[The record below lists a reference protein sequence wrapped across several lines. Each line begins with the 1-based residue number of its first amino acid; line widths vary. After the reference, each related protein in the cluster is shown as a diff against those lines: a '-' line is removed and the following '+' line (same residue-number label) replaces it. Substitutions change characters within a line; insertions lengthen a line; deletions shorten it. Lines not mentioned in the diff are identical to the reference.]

1 MKVRL
6 YESQL
11 ERDENAGSRP
21 ITAQVSPRLFAQ
33 LGGAAADIGSS
44 LIKLG
49 AEKLKY
55 DKANEELDAKNKASV
70 AVNSFIDEAKTKIR
84 QITTNNDPT
93 AAHTLVPD
101 ALGELFNKYNSALS
115 DNKKAQTYFGVDALR
130 HYSDLKHKFLDD
142 NITKKIDLG
151 IKNIDTAVNNDI
163 SIAGDAG
170 GNMVSRLAAA
180 DDAISKINA
189 GKDVNILNDGEH
201 KIKLSELN
209 MNLVKQSLTS
219 FMNGSN
225 DPLEVAEMIEDG
237 ELISDIVFLKFYKKL
252 TLQQKEKI
260 NEFAKKKAYE
270 IDKLQEAIDKK
281 DSDDLKEKVTLLKK
295 QFYNTDDDQERRNIY
310 DQIKEMNAFD
320 SLKERSDFEKQ
331 LENNNPEAAIG
342 FADNDS
348 KDAIDEI
355 YTLIASGNMSQSL
368 LADNY
373 RNKLTVKTYASLL
386 KDINQDNKEDETQA
400 LKEMKEAFGI
410 FDGYENVLEPSIIK
424 AMQASG
430 GPFIE
435 KFYKFQ
441 RTNPSKNQI
450 DNFVT
455 NAISQFQT
463 KQKDIYKSELK
474 IELKNINK
482 KLGNNKIVKNNAP
495 NWTINNDDPV
505 KSLEQLLNALEN
517 VQDAGVSGL
526 RNRIMNSIETIE
538 AFEEITND

>member
-1 MKVRL
+1 
-6 YESQL
+6 
-11 ERDENAGSRP
+11 
-21 ITAQVSPRLFAQ
+21 
-33 LGGAAADIGSS
+33 
-44 LIKLG
+44 
-49 AEKLKY
+49 
-55 DKANEELDAKNKASV
+55 
-70 AVNSFIDEAKTKIR
+70 
-84 QITTNNDPT
+84 
-93 AAHTLVPD
+93 
-101 ALGELFNKYNSALS
+101 
-115 DNKKAQTYFGVDALR
+115 
-130 HYSDLKHKFLDD
+130 
-142 NITKKIDLG
+142 
-151 IKNIDTAVNNDI
+151 
-163 SIAGDAG
+163 
-170 GNMVSRLAAA
+170 
-180 DDAISKINA
+180 
-189 GKDVNILNDGEH
+189 
-201 KIKLSELN
+201 
-209 MNLVKQSLTS
+209 
-219 FMNGSN
+219 
-225 DPLEVAEMIEDG
+225 
-237 ELISDIVFLKFYKKL
+237 
-252 TLQQKEKI
+252 
-260 NEFAKKKAYE
+260 
-270 IDKLQEAIDKK
+270 
-281 DSDDLKEKVTLLKK
+281 
-295 QFYNTDDDQERRNIY
+295 
-310 DQIKEMNAFD
+310 MNAFD

-386 KDINQDNKEDETQA
+386 KDINQDNKEDETLA

>member
-1 MKVRL
+1 MKVKL

-11 ERDENAGSRP
+11 QRTEETGNRP
-21 ITAQVSPRLFAQ
+21 LTAQINPSLFAQ
-33 LGGAAADIGSS
+33 LGGAAANIGSS
-44 LIKLG
+44 LFKLG

-84 QITTNNDPT
+84 QIQIEKDPT

-101 ALGELFNKYNSALS
+101 VLGELFNKYNSALS

-142 NITKKIDLG
+142 NITKKIELG
-151 IKNIDTAVNNDI
+151 VKNIDTAVNNDI

-170 GNMVSRLAAA
+170 ANMVSRLAAA

-189 GKDVNILNDGEH
+189 GKDVSILNDSDH
-201 KIKLSELN
+201 QIKLSELN
-209 MNLVKQSLTS
+209 MNLVKESITT

-237 ELISDIVFLKFYKKL
+237 DFKSDIIFNKFYQKL
-252 TLQQKEKI
+252 TIQQKEKI
-260 NEFAKKKAYE
+260 NEFAKKKAFE

-281 DSDDLKEKVTLLKK
+281 ESDDFKEKVILLKK
-295 QFYNTDDDQERRNIY
+295 EFYNTDDDQKRRNIY
-310 DQIKEMNAFD
+310 DQIKDMNAFD

-430 GPFIE
+430 GPYIE
-435 KFYKFQ
+435 KFYNFQ

-450 DNFVT
+450 DKFVT
-455 NAISQFQT
+455 NAISEFQS
-463 KQKDIYKSELK
+463 KQKKIYKDELK
-474 IELKNINK
+474 TELRKINK
-482 KLGNNKIVKNNAP
+482 RLAPNKIIKKNAP
-495 NWTINNDDPV
+495 NWTMDNNDPV
-505 KSLEQLLNALEN
+505 KSLEELLKFLDNIEDN
-517 VQDAGVSGL
+517 GVSGL
-526 RNRIMNSIETIE
+526 RNRIINNIETIE
-538 AFEEITND
+538 AFEEITNE